1 MPLAT
6 WATKD
11 AGSGPGLPLTTFWDG
26 SSTEHGNPKNTE
38 FSDQVSHSHIYRQ
51 GNHTESGATRRGL
64 GLGVGTLEGSGGSC
78 RRVGSFPLL
87 TDVPDTLLGS
97 RKSAMQRMLPSSA
110 DVTGKSLK
118 VNLRAMGAT
127 EEYRAEERPC
137 WTCV

>member
-1 MPLAT
+1 MGTPRT
-6 WATKD
+6 Q
-11 AGSGPGLPLTTFWDG
+11 
-26 SSTEHGNPKNTE
+26 SSVIKCLN
-38 FSDQVSHSHIYRQ
+38 SHIYRQ
-51 GNHTESGATRRGL
+51 GNHTESGATRQGL
-64 GLGVGTLEGSGGSC
+64 GLGVGTLEGSGGSR

-127 EEYRAEERPC
+127 EEYRADERPG